1 MQTIS
6 MCLCVLVLLVTGN
19 RYGHA
24 QAQAFRTVNTQ
35 NKEDTM
41 SAEQNKTTVKALY
54 ETALNRHDLS
64 LLPRFVSADYI
75 SAEGKKGIAAF
86 REPIEALIKALPNV
100 QWTIQSLVAEGSQ
113 VAISWQVSGTHSGPF
128 QHLAPTGKT
137 VTNTGMAVY
146 QLKEG
151 KITGV
156 QVLTD
161 RLGFLQ
167 SLGALPD
174 PGSQAVNREAHAG
187 QVSFID
193 KFLVPQAAVQ
203 AFHER
208 MKINRAFIKQLPG
221 FLEDAAYEYTDDNGN
236 TVCVTIALWQNREAL
251 LKARSIVQAEYAK
264 QGFDMP
270 AFLKKWQITID
281 RGVYTKL
288 AEE

>member
-1 MQTIS
+1 
-6 MCLCVLVLLVTGN
+6 MCLCLLGLLVTAN

-24 QAQAFRTVNTQ
+24 QTPAFRPVNTQ
-35 NKEDTM
+35 NKENTM
-41 SAEQNKTTVKALY
+41 PAAQNKTTVKALY

-64 LLPRFVSADYI
+64 LLPRFVSADYT

-86 REPIEALIKALPNV
+86 REPLEALIKALPDA
-100 QWTIQSLVAEGSQ
+100 QWTLQSLVAEDSQ
-113 VAISWQVSGTHSGPF
+113 VAISWQLSGTHSGPF

-167 SLGALPD
+167 SLGALPA
-174 PGSQAVNREAHAG
+174 PGSQAVNRKADPG
-187 QVSFID
+187 RVSFID
-193 KFLVPQAAVQ
+193 KFLVPPAAVQ

-208 MKINRAFIKQLPG
+208 MKINRTFIKQLPG
-221 FLEDAAYEYTDDNGN
+221 FLEDAAYEYTDDKGN
-236 TVCVTIALWQNREAL
+236 TVCVTIAQWQNREAL
-251 LKARSIVQAEYAK
+251 NKARVSVQAEYAK

-270 AFLKKWQITID
+270 AFLQQWQITVD
-281 RGVYTKL
+281 RGVYTQL